1 MVYYNPRRE
10 YEIDNMSRKN
20 LQLMSESVECANE
33 SLKYARLSYESSE
46 KARKHACVSK
56 WAAIVSSFV
65 ALITLGMM
73 IWEKFFN

>member
-33 SLKYARLSYESSE
+33 SLKYARRSYESSE

-56 WAAIVSSFV
+56 WAAIGSLLV
-65 ALITLGMM
+65 ALISCGIM